1 MTLLPSVQDID
12 RITLTVYLVVVIA
25 GFLEAWA
32 VAITVL
38 VNPIFDKRDREY
50 VEQQRRERARQR
62 VNR

>member
-25 GFLEAWA
+25 GFLAAWA

>member
-1 MTLLPSVQDID
+1 VTLLPSVQDID

-25 GFLEAWA
+25 GFLAAWA

-62 VNR
+62 VTR

>member
-1 MTLLPSVQDID
+1 VTLLPAVQDID

-25 GFLEAWA
+25 GFLAAWA

-62 VNR
+62 VSR

>member
-25 GFLEAWA
+25 GFLAAWA

-62 VNR
+62 VTR

>member
-25 GFLEAWA
+25 GFLAAWA

-38 VNPIFDKRDREY
+38 VNPIFDKRDRDY

-62 VNR
+62 VSR